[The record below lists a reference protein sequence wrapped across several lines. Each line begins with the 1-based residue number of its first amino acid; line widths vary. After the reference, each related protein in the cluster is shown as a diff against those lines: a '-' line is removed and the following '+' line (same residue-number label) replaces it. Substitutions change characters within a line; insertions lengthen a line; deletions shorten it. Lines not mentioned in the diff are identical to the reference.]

1 MQGIFLGG
9 NNMIKFCI
17 QFKLGV
23 PLFLG
28 VFSLWLAGCAGPS
41 LNVEKISPTENPSQ
55 LIAQLKK
62 DLTQSREEKV
72 DALSPSW
79 FEKAE
84 GSFTRAQTTRDQ
96 GRELEDIL
104 KEVAQGRAELVQA
117 KEFAEVARMVLP
129 NAIQARDDARAVRAT
144 QFGREYMKAEE
155 GFIRL
160 TTSIEKNNLDW
171 AKKQQG
177 AIVQQYRD
185 LELRAIQENALGQIR
200 KMIADAETQ
209 GAKKMVPLTF
219 EDAVKKETEAEEFIS
234 KNRYDQQKIQEKA
247 NLAFFHANRLKQI
260 TREAQ
265 ELKSKTPEEISLWVE
280 GMLVEVSGP
289 LEGSDMRHLRF
300 ESQIKNIKN
309 SIAGL
314 QKENSELTKKTE
326 MQQEKLQETS
336 QIKQSEI
343 ESLKNQVSALEGR
356 TLTEKEAIARL
367 EADKRFNRLYEEVR
381 QYFKPEEAEIFKQGG
396 DLLIR
401 LKAMK
406 FPIGQSVILP
416 DNFSLLT
423 KVQRAIRT
431 FKEPLVMIEGHTDST
446 GSQAINETLSK
457 ERAEAVRKYLIA
469 NETVLGSNVKAVGF
483 GSQKPLVSN
492 ETPEGRAVNRRIDV
506 VIRPLSS
513 SS

>member
-1 MQGIFLGG
+1 
-9 NNMIKFCI
+9 
-17 QFKLGV
+17 
-23 PLFLG
+23 
-28 VFSLWLAGCAGPS
+28 
-41 LNVEKISPTENPSQ
+41 
-55 LIAQLKK
+55 
-62 DLTQSREEKV
+62 
-72 DALSPSW
+72 
-79 FEKAE
+79 
-84 GSFTRAQTTRDQ
+84 
-96 GRELEDIL
+96 
-104 KEVAQGRAELVQA
+104 
-117 KEFAEVARMVLP
+117 
-129 NAIQARDDARAVRAT
+129 
-144 QFGREYMKAEE
+144 
-155 GFIRL
+155 
-160 TTSIEKNNLDW
+160 
-171 AKKQQG
+171 
-177 AIVQQYRD
+177 
-185 LELRAIQENALGQIR
+185 
-200 KMIADAETQ
+200 
-209 GAKKMVPLTF
+209 
-219 EDAVKKETEAEEFIS
+219 
-234 KNRYDQQKIQEKA
+234 
-247 NLAFFHANRLKQI
+247 
-260 TREAQ
+260 
-265 ELKSKTPEEISLWVE
+265 
-280 GMLVEVSGP
+280 
-289 LEGSDMRHLRF
+289 
-300 ESQIKNIKN
+300 
-309 SIAGL
+309 
-314 QKENSELTKKTE
+314 